1 MATTALPQVING
13 ILTAFNASADL
24 TGVRI
29 FDGPEI
35 DESYPGDAIA
45 VGHDGTDDGEVI
57 AGNVRQNPTQL
68 GNQKIM
74 ETGTVD
80 CFMWAWD
87 GGSSLANRR
96 TRAFQL
102 LSAADTA
109 IRADSSFAG
118 VCLYSYIDSHTTSY
132 RQNSAGTAV
141 VINFTIAYTA
151 RT

>member
-24 TGVRI
+24 TSVRI

-68 GNQKIM
+68 GNQKLM
-74 ETGTVD
+74 ESGTVD

-87 GGSSLANRR
+87 GCSSLANRR

-118 VCLYSYIDSHTTSY
+118 VCLYSYIDTHTTSY